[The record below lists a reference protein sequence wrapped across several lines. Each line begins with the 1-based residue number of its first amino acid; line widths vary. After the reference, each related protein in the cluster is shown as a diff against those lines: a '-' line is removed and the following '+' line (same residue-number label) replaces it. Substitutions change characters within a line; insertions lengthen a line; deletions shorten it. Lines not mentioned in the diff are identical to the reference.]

1 LQIIARKGRSAP
13 SFLAGPSADRQQL
26 GTVLDP
32 AIEKH
37 FFVRLAQGIRSAC
50 MDGDRTQCHPNHC
63 DPTGD
68 AARGGQRIE
77 GFPATGAKENVQRQ
91 AQSQNDYQSFP
102 VDGK

>member
-1 LQIIARKGRSAP
+1 
-13 SFLAGPSADRQQL
+13 
-26 GTVLDP
+26 
-32 AIEKH
+32 
-37 FFVRLAQGIRSAC
+37 
-50 MDGDRTQCHPNHC
+50 MDGDRTQWHPNHW